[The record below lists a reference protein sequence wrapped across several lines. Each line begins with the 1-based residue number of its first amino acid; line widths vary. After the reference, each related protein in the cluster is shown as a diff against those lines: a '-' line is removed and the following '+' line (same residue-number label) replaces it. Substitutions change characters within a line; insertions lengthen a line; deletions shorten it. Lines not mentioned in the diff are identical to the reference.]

1 MPTDALLKSLHPLEV
16 KVLLAYGQGEPFSA
30 ARLERDLA
38 FKPGQSN
45 QALSWLAGKGLAE
58 EVSRQRRLTYTLTE
72 LGQVFKAHGTLEE
85 RLAVLLKQEGPLTLP
100 EIASRLAVEAKEI
113 GSAFGAMSK
122 AGWAAMNEAK
132 KAVLAARAELR
143 ESGLATIRALFSL
156 FDNREEVS
164 EEELSPAPAELI
176 APS

>member
-16 KVLLAYGQGEPFSA
+16 KLLLRYGHGQPFGTA
-30 ARLERDLA
+30 ALEKDLG

-45 QALSWLAGKGLAE
+45 QALNWLVGKGLVQ
-58 EVSRQRRLTYTLTE
+58 EVSRQRRLAYTLTE
-72 LGQVFKAHGTLEE
+72 LGRVFKEQGTLEE
-85 RLAVLLKQEGPLTLP
+85 RLAALLQKEGPLTLP

-132 KAVLAARAELR
+132 KAVLAARAEMR
-143 ESGLATIRALFSL
+143 ESGLSTIRALFKL
-156 FDNREEVS
+156 FDNREEVG
-164 EEELSPAPAELI
+164 E
-176 APS
+176 